1 MSKIS
6 FTKMHGAGN
15 DYIYVNTMLFDIP
28 NPQAAAI
35 AWSDRHKGIG
45 SDGLVLIGASPIPE
59 ADFSMRIFN
68 ADGSEAMMCGNAS
81 RCIGKYLYEKTH
93 PWPLPVMEGDGYQ
106 ETRIRLQ
113 TNSGIK
119 TLYLHIV
126 EGIVESVTVDM
137 GEPILEDDT
146 LFNPNL
152 AKSLSTPLHYK
163 EEQGGGSALFVSMGN
178 PHYVIFTD
186 DVDQVGE
193 TGPVLEHHPAFP
205 QRCNIEFAQVIPP
218 SGGQEGGL
226 RTRVWERG
234 SGITQACGTG
244 ACATAVAAVLTGRAG
259 RTSQIVMD
267 GGTLTIEWRESD
279 NHVYMTGPAEFV
291 FDGEIELVN

>member
-152 AKSLSTPLHYK
+152 AKSLSTPLHYR
-163 EEQGGGSALFVSMGN
+163 EGQGGGSALFVSMGN

-186 DVDQVGE
+186 NVNQVGE
-193 TGPVLEHHPAFP
+193 TGSVLEHHPAFP

-244 ACATAVAAVLTGRAG
+244 ACATAVAAALTGRAG